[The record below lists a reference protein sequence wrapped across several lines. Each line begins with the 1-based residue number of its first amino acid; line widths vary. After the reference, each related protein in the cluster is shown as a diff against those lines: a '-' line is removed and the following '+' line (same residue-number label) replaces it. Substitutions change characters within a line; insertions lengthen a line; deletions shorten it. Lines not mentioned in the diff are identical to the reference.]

1 MNAADAPQRG
11 RHFVLAMALLGA
23 LAPTAF
29 FGLPLLVALSAQQW
43 GFGDS
48 QLGIAVFMEIGGN
61 AVGALAIAFLLFR
74 WPVRRVLTLGI
85 LLAVAANAAT
95 SQVQGIQMYCGVRLL
110 AGIAAGMLSGIAM
123 RYLSFTDNPDRDFGY
138 LVIAQTLWSMLLL
151 GWLIPSVGG
160 HWQAGGAYLFVALVV
175 LPFFSRRSDFAPGEP
190 LTPPATAEGSV
201 NRRGAYTALVTL
213 FAMYVGVGV
222 MWTFVDQIG
231 QRAGYSAD
239 FTSNVLAG
247 ANLAAA
253 LPCLLL
259 PRLTATSGPYRWCL
273 AMLAGCAVA
282 AAMMALP
289 TTPALFIASVVLF
302 VATWA
307 GAAMLI
313 FATVPQYDTAGRHAA
328 LSPGFLGVGYGVGSV
343 AAGQLLEQGLL
354 QGAIAL
360 ASLAC
365 VVAMVIYSSLRR
377 VPPLER
383 QVPSASGIGT

>member
-1 MNAADAPQRG
+1 MNAATAPQRG
-11 RHFVLAMALLGA
+11 RHFIAAMALLGA

-29 FGLPLLVALSAQQW
+29 FGLPLLVALSARQW

-61 AVGALAIAFLLFR
+61 AIGALAVAFILFR
-74 WPVRRVLTLGI
+74 WPVRRLLTLGI
-85 LLAVAANAAT
+85 LLAAASNAAT
-95 SQVQGIQMYCGVRLL
+95 AQVHGIEMYCGIRLL

-123 RYLSFTDNPDRDFGY
+123 RYLSFSANPDRDFGY

-151 GWLIPSVGG
+151 GWLLPAVGG
-160 HWQAGGAYLFVALVV
+160 RWQAAGAYVFVALVV
-175 LPFFSRRSDFAPGEP
+175 LPFFTRLTDFAPAEP
-190 LTPPATAEGSV
+190 LTPPASAGGSV
-201 NRRGAYTALVTL
+201 CRLGAYTALFAL

-253 LPCLLL
+253 VPCLLL
-259 PRLTATSGPYRWCL
+259 PRLTAVGGPYRWCL

-282 AAMMALP
+282 AGLMALP
-289 TTPALFIASVVLF
+289 TTPVLFVGSAVLF
-302 VATWA
+302 VAAWA

-313 FATVPQYDTAGRHAA
+313 FATVPQYDSAGRHTA
-328 LSPGFLGVGYGVGSV
+328 LSPGFLGLGYGVGSV
-343 AAGQLLEQGLL
+343 VAGELLEQGQL

-360 ASLAC
+360 ASSSCIA
-365 VVAMVIYSSLRR
+365 AMLIYSSLRR
-377 VPPLER
+377 VPPVAR
-383 QVPSASGIGT
+383 

>member
-1 MNAADAPQRG
+1 MNAANAPHRG
-11 RHFVLAMALLGA
+11 RHFIAAMALLGA

-29 FGLPLLVALSAQQW
+29 FGLPLLVALSARQW

-61 AVGALAIAFLLFR
+61 AIGALAVAFILFR
-74 WPVRRVLTLGI
+74 WPVRRLLTLGI
-85 LLAVAANAAT
+85 LLAAASNAAT
-95 SQVQGIQMYCGVRLL
+95 SQVHGIEMYCGIRLL

-123 RYLSFTDNPDRDFGY
+123 RYLSFSANPDRDFGY
-138 LVIAQTLWSMLLL
+138 LVIAQTLWSMVLL
-151 GWLIPSVGG
+151 GWLLPAVGG
-160 HWQAGGAYLFVALVV
+160 RWQAAGAYVFVALVV
-175 LPFFSRRSDFAPGEP
+175 LPFFTRLTDFAPAEP
-190 LTPPATAEGSV
+190 LTPPAAAGGGVSLL
-201 NRRGAYTALVTL
+201 GAYTALFAL

-253 LPCLLL
+253 VPCLLL
-259 PRLTATSGPYRWCL
+259 PRLTARGGPYRWCL

-282 AAMMALP
+282 AGLMALP
-289 TTPALFIASVVLF
+289 TTPVLFVGSTVLF
-302 VATWA
+302 VAAWA

-313 FATVPQYDTAGRHAA
+313 FATVPQYDSAGRHTA
-328 LSPGFLGVGYGVGSV
+328 LSPGFLGLGYGVGSV
-343 AAGQLLEQGLL
+343 VAGELLEQGQL

-360 ASLAC
+360 ASSSCIA
-365 VVAMVIYSSLRR
+365 AMLIYSSLRR
-377 VPPLER
+377 VPPVGR
-383 QVPSASGIGT
+383 